1 MSMTHTHYDPW
12 QQAADNVRGCEGAR
26 LKCSG
31 RTGSWTLDG
40 TAVSVDPGGLM
51 ITVIMPTALH
61 GYILFEQNTVTGR
74 RAASYENIAPG
85 DEKPGLGWEPLTE
98 FLCTGADQKHR
109 GQLMTFQAASWGGR
123 HAFEKLINPY
133 LRRGQLEFP
142 TCELSTRDRGDANGT
157 IDPVFTPKGWVAR
170 AAFSHLLPT
179 PEPRPALEGER
190 PVAPRPVITSGRPKT
205 LASSDMAPPPID
217 TIDDSYAD
225 RGPIDD
231 DIPF

>member
-12 QQAADNVRGCEGAR
+12 QQAADNVRGCDRAR

-142 TCELSTRDRGDANGT
+142 TCELSARDRGA
-157 IDPVFTPKGWVAR
+157 TPTAPLIRSSPRR
-170 AAFSHLLPT
+170 AGS
-179 PEPRPALEGER
+179 
-190 PVAPRPVITSGRPKT
+190 
-205 LASSDMAPPPID
+205 
-217 TIDDSYAD
+217 
-225 RGPIDD
+225 RGPRSLTYFQ
-231 DIPF
+231 PRSPGPHLKVNALSRRAPS